1 MKDSLLMTF
10 VLVASICVHKLLEKT
25 SVAGELCCA
34 LCGCNDSCQ
43 KVCRLV
49 CEEKKVDVICW
60 GVKCEDFCVP
70 GPSKPCGKQ
79 CDMVCDDCGKKPK
92 DGDPVATPKRFVW
105 REWIPCSC
113 ANIFTKKK
121 LMQRIDT
128 KKVPSY
134 KWVVE
139 DLCAKCESNAKSAL
153 VEPGVKIPEPPPVDA
168 KILVAQHAEAP
179 SSLR

>member
-1 MKDSLLMTF
+1 MKDSLLMAF
-10 VLVASICVHKLLEKT
+10 VLGASICANALLEKT
-25 SVAGELCCA
+25 SLGGELCCA
-34 LCGCNDSCQ
+34 LCGCKDSCQ

-49 CEEKKVDVICW
+49 CEDKKVDVICW

-70 GPSKPCGKQ
+70 GPSKPCCKQ
-79 CDMVCDDCGKKPK
+79 CDMICDDCNKKPK
-92 DGDPVATPKRFVW
+92 EGDPIATPKRFVW
-105 REWIPCSC
+105 REWIPSSC

-139 DLCAKCESNAKSAL
+139 DLCAKCESKTKSAS
-153 VEPGVKIPEPPPVDA
+153 VEPGVNIPAPPAVDA
-168 KILVAQHAEAP
+168 KILVAQHAETTVK
-179 SSLR
+179 